1 MNYSTDLKWDA
12 KYDVVV
18 IGFGGA
24 GATAA
29 RYAAKQDSKV
39 LLIDAAPEGSEGGNT
54 RFAAGAFA
62 TAVDFDKAK
71 AYYLQSFAP
80 FDHDE
85 ATLNSFVHELTQLT
99 TYAEADFGLK
109 AHQSGMHKCPEY
121 YEFDHADAMI
131 HQSMTTLYDGSFW
144 KLLRQGVYDQLDKI
158 DVWYDSPS
166 QHLIQDPETKT
177 ILGVQIEHHG
187 QLHNIAAKN
196 GVVMSSG
203 GYENNPEMVQTFL
216 VGVVSPDWDAL

>member
-1 MNYSTDLKWDA
+1 MMNYSNTLAWDA
-12 KYDVVV
+12 KYDVIV

-29 RYAAKQDSKV
+29 RYAAKQDNRV

-71 AYYLQSFAP
+71 DYYLQSFAP

-85 ATLNSFVHELTQLT
+85 DTLNSFIHEIMQLT
-99 TYAEADFGLK
+99 HYAETDFGLQ
-109 AHQSGMHKCPEY
+109 AHPSGMHKRSEY
-121 YEFDHADAMI
+121 YEFNNADGML

-158 DVWYDSPS
+158 DVWYDSPA
-166 QHLIQDPETKT
+166 QHLIQNPVTNT
-177 ILGVQIEHHG
+177 ILGVQIERKG
-187 QLHNIAAKN
+187 QLRNIAAKN

-203 GYENNPEMVQTFL
+203 GYE
-216 VGVVSPDWDAL
+216 